1 MNLRIRAEEA
11 GDINTI
17 ATITR
22 DAYVDNPHSRHSEH
36 LIVDGLRSGRALALS
51 LVAELDGVV
60 VGHVAFS
67 RVDISDGSTGWYCL
81 GPLAVT
87 ASARGAGVGGRLVRE
102 GLDRLRAMGGNG
114 CVVLGDPAFYRR
126 FGFRHNPEIMIQ
138 GEGQDRFL
146 ALSFAGARAG
156 GVITYHPAFNITC

>member
-11 GDINTI
+11 GDIDTI

-22 DAYVDNPHSRHSEH
+22 EAYADTPHSRHSEH
-36 LIVDGLRSGRALALS
+36 LVVNGLRSGRALVLS

-67 RVDISDGSTGWYCL
+67 RVDLSDGSTGWYCL
-81 GPLAVT
+81 GPLAVA
-87 ASARGAGVGGRLVRE
+87 ASARGRGVGGRLVRE
-102 GLDRLRAMGGNG
+102 GLAALQAMGGSG
-114 CVVLGDPAFYRR
+114 CVVLGDPAFYLR

-138 GEGQDRFL
+138 GEAQDRFL
-146 ALSFAGARAG
+146 ALSFAGARAS
-156 GVITYHPAFNITC
+156 GVVTYHPAFNITC

>member
-11 GDINTI
+11 GDIDTI

-102 GLDRLRAMGGNG
+102 GLARLRES
-114 CVVLGDPAFYRR
+114 LW
-126 FGFRHNPEIMIQ
+126 
-138 GEGQDRFL
+138 
-146 ALSFAGARAG
+146 S
-156 GVITYHPAFNITC
+156 